1 MLSGERGAFYPLGMD
16 WFWRPTATPDRLAPW
31 LTELRDTAA
40 GLVDAFRP
48 GHPSLSPQSRER
60 IALTVTEINGC
71 RTAAWIHESW
81 CGFLGDYDGDE
92 TLPLLLEFARES
104 ALVGRPVDE
113 APLAD
118 HLHPDGV
125 RAVRATVAVAE
136 LSSLVG
142 NTADGLWHRL
152 TFRRP
157 FQPGVALREAVVVAA
172 ALPLAAPVFL
182 AAGAM
187 RLATLA
193 APPLPEVVDP
203 GKDANLV
210 VHLLA
215 EAVPALLSNAL
226 ARAMVLRLPSP
237 LVVGVRAE
245 EACATVRISRERIEL
260 ANGIDDNASV
270 VIDGGLDLLLDV
282 AGRALGREI
291 NALSTRGS

>member
-1 MLSGERGAFYPLGMD
+1 MD
-16 WFWRPTATPDRLAPW
+16 WFWRPTATPDRLVPW

-40 GLVDAFRP
+40 GLFDAFRP
-48 GHPSLSPQSRER
+48 GHPSLSPHSRER

-71 RTAAWIHESW
+71 RPAAWVHEAW
-81 CGFLGDYDGDE
+81 AAFLGDYDGDE
-92 TLPLLLEFARES
+92 TLPVLIEFARES
-104 ALVGRPVDE
+104 AITGRPIDE
-113 APLAD
+113 SILAR
-118 HLHPDGV
+118 HLDADGV

-136 LSSLVG
+136 LASLVG

-157 FQPGVALREAVVVAA
+157 FDPAAALREAVVVAA
-172 ALPLAAPVFL
+172 ALPLAAPMFL

-187 RLATLA
+187 RLATMA
-193 APPLPEVVDP
+193 APPLPEVAEPDD
-203 GKDANLV
+203 DANLV

-226 ARAMVLRLPSP
+226 ARAMVLRLPNP

-245 EACATVRISRERIEL
+245 DASATVRISRDQIEL
-260 ANGIDDNASV
+260 ANGLDEGASV
-270 VIDGGLDLLLDV
+270 VIDGGLELLLEV

-291 NALSTRGS
+291 NALGARRP

>member
-1 MLSGERGAFYPLGMD
+1 MGGGPDLYPFAMD
-16 WFWRPTATPDRLAPW
+16 WFWRPTATPDRMTPW
-31 LTELRDTAA
+31 LNELRRTAS

-71 RTAAWIHESW
+71 RPAAWIHESW
-81 CGFLGDYDGDE
+81 VAFLGDYEGDE
-92 TLPLLLEFARES
+92 ALPALLEFARES
-104 ALVGRPVDE
+104 ALAGRPVDE
-113 APLAD
+113 AALTD
-118 HLHPDGV
+118 LLQPDGV

-136 LSSLVG
+136 LASLVG

-157 FQPGVALREAVVVAA
+157 FDPGAAIREAVVVAA

-193 APPLPEVVDP
+193 APPLPEVVEP
-203 GKDANLV
+203 AEDANLV

-215 EAVPALLSNAL
+215 EAVPALLANAL
-226 ARAMVLRLPSP
+226 ARAMVLRLANP
-237 LVVGVRAE
+237 LVVGVRAD
-245 EACATVRISRERIEL
+245 EASATVRISRDRIEL
-260 ANGIDDNASV
+260 TNGLDDNASV
-270 VIDGGLDLLLDV
+270 VIDGGLELLLDV

-291 NALSTRGS
+291 NALSSRRS